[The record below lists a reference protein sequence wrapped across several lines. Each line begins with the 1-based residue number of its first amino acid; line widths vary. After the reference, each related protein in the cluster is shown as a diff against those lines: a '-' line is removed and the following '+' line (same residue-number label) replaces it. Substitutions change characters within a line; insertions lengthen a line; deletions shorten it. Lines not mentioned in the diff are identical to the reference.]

1 MVVKPGRIGVAG
13 TGKFLDTTIMES
25 DTEAGT
31 GDVHREG
38 VVIGDSENLDARVA
52 VSPLG
57 ALRASSSMGN
67 SEITDGFPGYSI
79 VHKFGRNTDVGSG
92 FTPVSLGGL
101 FRTPQVGDATALRVK
116 AGDVNDT
123 AGGSGARSVVVLGIG
138 PSGDEVSAILTT
150 AGVSAGPSSSV
161 TFIRAYRAYVNESG
175 TYGTATVGS
184 HAADIIIENAAGTE
198 DWIGIEFEGLSRSQS
213 QTAVYTIPNGKVG
226 YLQSFFITTATN
238 KPVDLVLLR
247 RNDILQTSPPYS
259 SIITQTEFTGIQSP
273 FVSNYTVPVGPF
285 SANTDMGWMAR
296 VATGTA
302 SVSVDFEI
310 LLRDV

>member
-1 MVVKPGRIGVAG
+1 MAVDPGRIGVAG

-38 VVIGDSENLDARVA
+38 VFIGDPENVNARAA
-52 VSPLG
+52 VSSLG
-57 ALRASSSMGN
+57 ALKASMCMGD
-67 SEITDGFPGYSI
+67 SEITDGSLGYSV
-79 VHKFGRNTDVGSG
+79 VHKFGRNSDVGNV

-101 FRTPQVGDATALRVK
+101 FRTPQISDATALRVK

-123 AGGSGARSVVVLGIG
+123 SDGSGARSVVVEGIDS
-138 PSGDEVSAILTT
+138 SGDEISVVLAT
-150 AGVSAGPSSSV
+150 AGVSAGPPSSV

-175 TYGTATVGS
+175 VYGTATVGS
-184 HAADIIIENAAGTE
+184 HAATIVVENAAGTE
-198 DWIGIEFEGLSRSQS
+198 DWIGIEFEGLPRSQS
-213 QTAVYTIPNGKVG
+213 QTAVYTIPNGKIG
-226 YLQSFFITTATN
+226 YVKSFFVTTATN

-247 RNDILQTSPPYS
+247 RNNILQTSPPYS
-259 SIITQTEFTGIQSP
+259 PIVTQTEFTGIQSP
-273 FVSNYTVPVGPF
+273 FVSNFGVPIGPF
-285 SANTDMGWMAR
+285 VANTDLGWMAR

-302 SVSVDFEI
+302 IVSVDFEI